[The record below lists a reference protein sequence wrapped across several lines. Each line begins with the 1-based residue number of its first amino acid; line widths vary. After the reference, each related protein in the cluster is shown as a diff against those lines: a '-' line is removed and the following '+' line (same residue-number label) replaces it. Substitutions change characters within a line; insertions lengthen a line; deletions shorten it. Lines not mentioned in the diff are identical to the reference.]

1 MSLLLTKNHVPILKP
16 NLVDRSRL
24 YSNLNKILQPGQ
36 KLAVISAPAGF
47 GKTTFIS
54 QWLRSIPGS
63 YRVGWYSVDEKDNTL
78 PRFFSYIVAAL
89 RNADPL
95 IGTGFME
102 EVEAHPELRS
112 DELIAYTVNQVA
124 ESSNNIV
131 LIIDDVHFINSS
143 EINKALETLIEHMP
157 ANLRVI
163 LAGRVDPP
171 IPLSRW
177 RARGQLIEIRTPDL
191 RFTQNETGNLIRQSA
206 NLLTTE
212 DSVIDTLT
220 SSTEGWAAGLQMTLL
235 AFNSE
240 LQAQGGDP
248 GKILDWLVRELNGS
262 HRFILDYLLEEVLN
276 RETSSVLEFLLRTCV
291 LEQFSAEL
299 CVAVFAQE
307 LGITEARTMLDN
319 LEHSNL
325 FIIPLDS
332 QREWYRY
339 HHLFADM
346 LKKQLWH
353 KYPGLDS
360 ELHRLAAIWFEQHQ
374 MLDEA
379 ISHAHQ
385 TKDVQ
390 FIKELVEKHALD
402 FILSGQITTAIR
414 WLDFVPNEVVIT
426 SSRLCLDRAWA
437 LTFISQTETA
447 TVYLDRAESLVKSN
461 KAVDIS
467 KVTEILGLQS
477 IQKCIYGELEEGLH
491 LARLAIKNSP
501 AEDSFL
507 QCSSRMFLAVA
518 LIRNGKFDEAME
530 QYRFIKS
537 NFMDERGL
545 AGLALLEAD
554 FLQYAAL
561 SLNHRG
567 ETEQA
572 VHLLEET
579 IQIYERTSTG
589 NRKAANLYLYVGLG
603 RIYYT
608 SNQLEK
614 AESAIKT
621 GLRIDS
627 LSRSLTAIDGWVI
640 LWWVKIGQR
649 DYQAARE
656 IIDHLETSFQNCDEN
671 IRRLI
676 ILPGALQDL
685 LEGKVDSAV
694 NRMTQLGFSDD
705 VDSVL
710 ANKSDIDL
718 MSWKINEYFIYARVL
733 AAQGKY
739 QLGLR
744 VLDRMSQA
752 AQNTGMD
759 WVLYRTW
766 LTQAIIY
773 SSNQQKD
780 VAMEIMEKLLAKTSQ
795 AIFGAVQIF
804 LSTGEEARNVLLE
817 ARQQGI
823 QLNYVQK
830 LLDAFPS
837 VTNSEPIPGSPEK
850 LSEREVEVL
859 RLLAEGMKNQEI
871 ADRLVVSLNTVRYHT
886 KNIFGKLGVDN
897 RTAAVARGRELAL
910 FD

>member
-1 MSLLLTKNHVPILKP
+1 MSLLVTKNRVPILTP
-16 NLVDRSRL
+16 NLVSRPRL
-24 YSNLNKILQPGQ
+24 YSSLESILQPGQ

-47 GKTTFIS
+47 GKTTFLS
-54 QWLRSIPGS
+54 QWLLTIPDT
-63 YRVGWYSVDEKDNTL
+63 YRVGWYSLDENDNTL
-78 PRFFSYIVAAL
+78 SRFFSYIVAAL
-89 RNADPL
+89 QNADPL
-95 IGTGFME
+95 IGTGFVE
-102 EVEAHPELRS
+102 EIEAHPELRAE
-112 DELIAYTVNQVA
+112 ELITYTINQVA
-124 ESSNNIV
+124 ESSNNIL

-143 EINKALETLIEHMP
+143 DIHKALETLIEHLP
-157 ANLRVI
+157 SNLRLV
-163 LAGRVDPP
+163 LAGRVDPS

-177 RARGQLIEIRTPDL
+177 RARGQLIEIRTPEL
-191 RFTQNETGNLIRQSA
+191 RFTQVETGHLLRQSA
-206 NLLTTE
+206 NLMTTD
-212 DSVIDTLT
+212 DSVIGTLT

-240 LQAQGGDP
+240 LHAQGGDP
-248 GKILDWLVRELNGS
+248 GKILDWLVSELDGS

-276 RETSSVLEFLLRTCV
+276 RESSSVLEFLLRTCV
-291 LEQFSAEL
+291 LEQFTAEL
-299 CVAVFAQE
+299 CAAVYAQE
-307 LGITEARTMLDN
+307 LGITEARTMLEN

-353 KYPGLDS
+353 RCPGLDS
-360 ELHRLAAIWFEQHQ
+360 ELHRLAANWFEQHQ

-385 TKDVQ
+385 SKDLKFVQ
-390 FIKELVEKHALD
+390 ELVEKYALD

-414 WLDFVPNEVVIT
+414 WLDFIPNEVVIT

-437 LTFISQTETA
+437 FTFISQTETA
-447 TVYLDRAESLVKSN
+447 KVYLDRAEFLVHSRE
-461 KAVDIS
+461 ADDVS
-467 KVTEILGLQS
+467 KTTEILGLQS
-477 IQKCIYGELEEGLH
+477 VQKCIYGELADGLH
-491 LARLAIKNSP
+491 LARLAMENSP

-507 QCSSRMFLAVA
+507 QCSSRMFLTVA

-561 SLNHRG
+561 ALHHRG

-603 RIYYT
+603 RIFYT
-608 SNQLEK
+608 ANRLEE

-649 DYQAARE
+649 DYKAARE
-656 IIDHLETSFQNCDEN
+656 IIDHLESSFQNCDEN
-671 IRRLI
+671 IRRLV

-694 NRMTQLGFSDD
+694 KRMAQLGFSDD
-705 VDSVL
+705 VDGVL
-710 ANKSDIDL
+710 ANKSDTDL

-733 AAQGKY
+733 AAQGKH
-739 QLGLR
+739 QLGLS

-752 AQNTGMD
+752 AQNTGMN

-773 SSNQQKD
+773 SSNQQQD
-780 VAMEIMEKLLAKTSQ
+780 LAMEIMEKLLAKTSK
-795 AIFGAVQIF
+795 AIFGAVQIY
-804 LSTGEEARNVLLE
+804 LSTGEEARSVLIE
-817 ARQQGI
+817 ARRQGI
-823 QLNYVQK
+823 QPEYVQK
-830 LLDAFPS
+830 LLDAFP
-837 VTNSEPIPGSPEK
+837 TITHSEPIPGSPEK
-850 LSEREVEVL
+850 LSGREVEVL
-859 RLLAEGMKNQEI
+859 RLLSEGMKNQEI